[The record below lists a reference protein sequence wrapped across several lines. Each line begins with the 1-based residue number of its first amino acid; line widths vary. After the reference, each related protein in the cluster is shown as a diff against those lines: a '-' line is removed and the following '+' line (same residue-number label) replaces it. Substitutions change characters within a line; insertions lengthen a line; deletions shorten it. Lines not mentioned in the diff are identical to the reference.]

1 MRHKGRSERWG
12 VQEELLPLLLAL
24 KIEKGCQE
32 PGSMGSLW
40 EMRMTMA
47 NSPPGNRPQSYN
59 PTELKSVKN
68 PNDSGSD
75 SPPKT
80 PVRNVAQPTPLLQP
94 SVTLSRARGTS
105 DLWTWD
111 CKCVLFEAAMIW
123 VICYINNKKLI
134 QWQSLSLLLWKDLI
148 LWVAAFAFDMNSK
161 IVKDWKVDYEN
172 LAEKYI
178 PLAPQVPLSFYST
191 LIVPKLEIEGNI
203 SMNMVYAGKT
213 TQDSIDPY

>member
-12 VQEELLPLLLAL
+12 VQEELLPLLVAL

-32 PGSMGSLW
+32 PGRMGSLW

-80 PVRNVAQPTPLLQP
+80 PVRNEAQPTPLLQP
-94 SVTLSRARGTS
+94 CVTLSRAQGTS
-105 DLWTWD
+105 DLRTWE
-111 CKCVLFEAAMIW
+111 CKCVLFEAAMIL
-123 VICYINNKKLI
+123 VICYINNRKLI

-161 IVKDWKVDYEN
+161 IVKDWKLDYEN

-178 PLAPQVPLSFYST
+178 PLASQVPLSCYST

-213 TQDSIDPY
+213 TQNSIDPY